1 MTEFSFV
8 DGLFPLRL
16 HCMFVYNISTIYLL
30 TVWKQTLM
38 CVYEPEA
45 TMGPHSRCEMTTGSS
60 RQT

>member
-45 TMGPHSRCEMTTGSS
+45 TMGPHS
-60 RQT
+60 